1 MKDNQSYPKR
11 PAKIYFSDFFDVMP
25 KRLTEYGAFN
35 VSPYVDLPLFI
46 DPFLLFTSDKPEY
59 QALHDEII
67 GYLAFLRDKS
77 AKGIVSEGLLRAWY
91 CFHEVHQNCLG
102 FCESG
107 NRGVGLGLGFASA
120 LSQNLG
126 DLFKDFGQE
135 QVTRGS
141 HLEKLML
148 IRGGVGKD
156 KISDFTTN
164 LIKGFLVRYTEAF
177 AIKHVPEAKRKRVSV
192 SHVEFDYNFGSWK
205 SGIFDL
211 PWLNGDYILL
221 TPEDIL
227 TKDDTWINKEDLR
240 RDFPQIRE
248 SIENDALRSQVS
260 HYFESALKRDRDKH
274 GRVKE
279 ATVKQEREAVEATL
293 RKFPELIDY
302 YIREKEDNGAI
313 AVERSKRKVDEVDQL
328 FVQNISFLA
337 QQLASS
343 TAFYETSGT
352 TLDEAHRRVQY
363 LKHVIED
370 LDGYRLFYDSKGLQI
385 EREKDLQ
392 IAFKL
397 VCIDS
402 PFSIDAEVNNGRG
415 PVDFK
420 VSRGS
425 ADKTLI
431 EFKLA
436 SNSQLERNLR
446 NQVEI
451 YEKAN
456 RTTQSLK
463 VVLFFTAAEESKVK
477 KAMQILNVADDAG
490 VILIDARR
498 DNKPSASKA

>member
-1 MKDNQSYPKR
+1 MKSLPPVPRR
-11 PAKIYFSDFFDVMP
+11 PAKIYFTDFFDVTP
-25 KRLTEYGAFN
+25 EVLTKYGAFN
-35 VSPYVDLPLFI
+35 ISPYVDLPLFI
-46 DPFLLFTSDKPEY
+46 DPFLLFTSDKLEY
-59 QALHDEII
+59 QGLHAEII
-67 GYLAFLRDKS
+67 RYLGFLRDKS
-77 AKGIVSEGLLRAWY
+77 ENGTINDGLLKAWY
-91 CFHEVHQNCLG
+91 CFHEVHQNCFG

-107 NRGVGLGLGFASA
+107 NRGVGLGLGFAAA
-120 LSQNLG
+120 LSQNLAE
-126 DLFKDFGQE
+126 LFKDFGKE
-135 QVTRGS
+135 HVTRGS

-148 IRGGVGKD
+148 IRSGVGKD

-177 AIKHVPEAKRKRVSV
+177 AKKHVPSTKRRRVSV
-192 SHVEFDYNFGSWK
+192 SHVEFDYVRGAWK
-205 SGIFDL
+205 SDFFDL

-240 RDFPQIRE
+240 NDFPQIRE
-248 SIENDALRSQVS
+248 SIENDALRAQVN
-260 HYFESALKRDRDKH
+260 HYFESALKRDKDKRGRDKDP
-274 GRVKE
+274 
-279 ATVKQEREAVEATL
+279 TVKQEREAVEATL

-302 YIREKEDNGAI
+302 YIREKEDNGDI
-313 AVERSKRKVDEVDQL
+313 AVERSKRKVDEVEL
-328 FVQNISFLA
+328 RFVQNISFLA
-337 QQLASS
+337 QQLASY
-343 TAFYETSGT
+343 TAFYETPET
-352 TLDEAHRRVQY
+352 TLDEARRRVEY

-370 LDGYRLFYDSKGLQI
+370 LDGYRLFYDAKGAQI

-397 VCIDS
+397 VCIDTPS
-402 PFSIDAEVNNGRG
+402 SIDAEVNNGRG

-456 RTTQSLK
+456 RTPQSLK
-463 VVLFFTAAEESKVK
+463 VVLFFTAAEEIKIKQALRNLKVP
-477 KAMQILNVADDAG
+477 ADAG
-490 VILIDARR
+490 VVLIDARR